1 MSGKL
6 MSAQRDERQAGSV
19 SARGMLVVVSSPS
32 GGGKGTLI
40 RRVLKS
46 VPDLGYSV
54 SFTTRPRREGEVHGQ
69 HYFFVSPAEFEKL
82 VGAGEFLEW
91 AYVHGN
97 RYGTSRMQVARELA
111 EGRDIILE
119 IDVQGA
125 ANVRQLEI
133 NAIGVFILPPSFE
146 VLRARLIARGSEN
159 PADLAVRLRNA
170 RGEVERYTEFEYV
183 VINDDAERAAG
194 QLAAIIYAE
203 RARRERQEQAAQQV
217 LSTFTQEPS
226 PST

>member
-1 MSGKL
+1 